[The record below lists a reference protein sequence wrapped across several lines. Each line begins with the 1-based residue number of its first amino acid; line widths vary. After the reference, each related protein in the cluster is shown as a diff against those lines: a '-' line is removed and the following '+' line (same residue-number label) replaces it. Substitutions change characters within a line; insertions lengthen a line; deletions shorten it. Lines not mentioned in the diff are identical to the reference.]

1 MKTLSVFVDES
12 GTINVN
18 AKHIPY
24 YIISIVLHNQDND
37 ISQEITKLNN
47 ELLVYGL
54 NSNLVHTEPL
64 IRNEDIYNGM
74 HYKDRRGI
82 LSKFNFF
89 IKHIN
94 IKYKSFIYEKK
105 RFSNDYK
112 LDSAIA
118 KDISDFFDRNS
129 IFFKSF
135 DKIILYYD
143 YGQIELSKIL
153 NHMMALH
160 FVNYE
165 IKKILPQNY
174 KLFQVA
180 DFACSIELIA
190 KKIESKK
197 LTKSETLIFNSKN
210 SFKKDFLKE
219 LRKKLFE

>member
-1 MKTLSVFVDES
+1 MKTLSIFVDES

-24 YIISIVLHNQDND
+24 YIISVILHNQND
-37 ISQEITKLNN
+37 DIAPEILKLNN
-47 ELLVYGL
+47 ELSKYGL
-54 NSNLVHTEPL
+54 SSNLVHTEPL

-74 HYKDRRGI
+74 SPKDRRGI

-89 IKHIN
+89 IKHTN
-94 IKYKSFIYEKK
+94 IKYKSFVYEKNK
-105 RFSNDYK
+105 YSDDYK

-118 KDISDFFDRNS
+118 KDISEFFDRNS
-129 IFFKSF
+129 MFFKSF

-160 FVNYE
+160 FTNYE
-165 IKKILPQNY
+165 IKKILPQDY
-174 KLFQVA
+174 KLFQAA
-180 DFACSIELIA
+180 DFACAIELIA
-190 KKIESKK
+190 KKIESKP

-219 LRKKLFE
+219 LRKKMFE

>member
-1 MKTLSVFVDES
+1 MKTLSLFVDES

-24 YIISIVLHNQDND
+24 YIISIILHNQSDE
-37 ISQEITKLNN
+37 ISSAISKLDN
-47 ELLVYGL
+47 ELFKYGL

-74 HYKDRRGI
+74 PPKDRRGI

-89 IKHIN
+89 IKHAN
-94 IKYKSFIYEKK
+94 IKYKTFIYEKNK
-105 RFSNDYK
+105 YNDDYK

-118 KDISDFFDRNS
+118 KEISEFFDRNS
-129 IFFKSF
+129 VYFKSF

-160 FVNYE
+160 FTNYE

-174 KLFQVA
+174 KLFQAA
-180 DFACSIELIA
+180 DFACAIELIA
-190 KKIESKK
+190 KKIENKP
-197 LTKSETLIFNSKN
+197 LTRSETLIFNNKN
-210 SFKKDFLKE
+210 CFKKDFLKE

>member
-18 AKHIPY
+18 AKHIP
-24 YIISIVLHNQDND
+24 
-37 ISQEITKLNN
+37 
-47 ELLVYGL
+47 
-54 NSNLVHTEPL
+54 
-64 IRNEDIYNGM
+64 
-74 HYKDRRGI
+74 YKDRRGI

-197 LTKSETLIFNSKN
+197 LTKSETLIFSSKN

>member
-1 MKTLSVFVDES
+1 MKTLSIFVDES
-12 GTINVN
+12 GTINVK

-24 YIISIVLHNQDND
+24 YIISIVLHNQNDD
-37 ISQEITKLNN
+37 ISSDIIKLNY
-47 ELLVYGL
+47 ELSKYGL

-74 HYKDRRGI
+74 LPNDRRGI

-89 IKHIN
+89 IKHTN
-94 IKYKSFIYEKK
+94 IKYKTFVYEKNK
-105 RFSNDYK
+105 YSDDYK

-118 KDISDFFDRNS
+118 KDISEFFDRNNL
-129 IFFKSF
+129 FFKSF

-153 NHMMALH
+153 NHVMALH
-160 FVNYE
+160 FINYE

-180 DFACSIELIA
+180 DFACAIELIA
-190 KKIESKK
+190 KKIEYNS

-210 SFKKDFLKE
+210 SFKKDYLKE